1 MAQTASCPVT
11 CPCRR
16 GPEGV
21 FVLAGCA
28 FVARHGAVFLGGDF
42 GTLANTALR
51 APHDVPF
58 ALAAWSAFAI
68 AGSVLIVIGLRMLL
82 LEGESAPARP
92 ALAMVLGCLVAM
104 GSGWYLPREW
114 GEAWWLASEGIY
126 LSLIAAGLGNVGFA
140 LAAQVWGAGFLAG
153 VRRQPFQLSA
163 APPGVNPFA
172 AAPPTF
178 DPEEWQRVIDKQ
190 AREIGELI
198 EDRRL
203 AVEYALDLENV
214 FGWPGIERAVKGALH
229 PDRGATDG
237 EKRVLTE
244 RFQKAAAVFD
254 RLKKSR

>member
-1 MAQTASCPVT
+1 MAQTASCPIA

-16 GPEGV
+16 GPEGI
-21 FVLAGCA
+21 FVLAGCV
-28 FVARHGAVFLGGDF
+28 FVARHGGVFLGDDF

-68 AGSVLIVIGLRMLL
+68 AGCVLIVIGLRMLL

-92 ALAMVLGCLVAM
+92 AMAMVLGCLVAM
-104 GSGWYLPREW
+104 GRGWYLPRGW

-140 LAAQVWGAGFLAG
+140 LAARVWAAGFVAA
-153 VRRQPFQLSA
+153 VRRQPFQLSPA
-163 APPGVNPFA
+163 HAGVNPFA

-178 DPEEWQRVIDKQ
+178 DQQELQQVIDGQ
-190 AREIGELI
+190 AEKISELI

-214 FGWPGIERAVKGALH
+214 FAWPGVERAVKGALH

-254 RLKKSR
+254 RLKKGR